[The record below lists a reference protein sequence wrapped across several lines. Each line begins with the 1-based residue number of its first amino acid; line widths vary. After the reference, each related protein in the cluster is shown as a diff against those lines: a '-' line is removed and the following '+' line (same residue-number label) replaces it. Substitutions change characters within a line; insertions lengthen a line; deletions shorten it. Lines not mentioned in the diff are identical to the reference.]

1 MSSID
6 VIILTYNSARLL
18 PDAVAS
24 VRAQTI
30 ADQARLI
37 IIDNASTD
45 DTLTVARDLG
55 IEPDNL
61 IANPVNVGFAAAV
74 NQAASAGSGDYVAL
88 LNPDAALGDPKC
100 LEALRATLDD
110 DQVGVVGTRMI
121 TDGKPYP
128 NGRRFPSTTTAA
140 RHAVMG
146 LLRPGNTASREY
158 FGTASEQPDAD
169 QVVDW
174 VSGCCLMMRR
184 SLWAQMG
191 GFDERYW
198 MYLEDC
204 DLCWRLRQRGYR
216 TVLSGPAWV
225 IHHGGQSSRTR
236 KTKSLWHHHRSA
248 VIFYATTRTGW
259 KRALLPAATLFL
271 AARLGALVALN
282 TARRITGRD

>member
-1 MSSID
+1 MTSID
-6 VIILTYNSARLL
+6 VITLTYNSARLL
-18 PDAVAS
+18 PDAIAS

-30 ADQARLI
+30 ADQVTMTV
-37 IIDNASTD
+37 IDNASTD
-45 DTLTVARDLG
+45 NTLAVARDLG
-55 IEPDNL
+55 IEP
-61 IANPVNVGFAAAV
+61 IANPTNIGFAAAI
-74 NQAASAGSGDYVAL
+74 NQAAAAGRGDYIAI

-100 LEALRATLDD
+100 LEAMLATLDD
-110 DQVGVVGTRMI
+110 DRVGVVGTRI
-121 TDGKPYP
+121 VTDGKPYP

-146 LLRPGNTASREY
+146 VLRPENAATTQY
-158 FGTASEQPDAD
+158 FGQAYGRADAD
-169 QVVDW
+169 QIVDW

-184 SLWAQMG
+184 PLWEDIG

-225 IHHGGQSSRTR
+225 VHHGGQSSRTR

-259 KRALLPAATLFL
+259 KRALLPAATVFL
-271 AARLGALVALN
+271 ASRLAVLVTAN
-282 TARRITGRD
+282 TTRRVLGRD

>member
-6 VIILTYNSARLL
+6 VIILTYNSAQLL
-18 PDAVAS
+18 PEAVAS
-24 VRAQTI
+24 VRAQSI
-30 ADQARLI
+30 ADQVRI
-37 IIDNASTD
+37 TVIDNASGD
-45 DTLTVARDLG
+45 DTLAVARELG
-55 IEPDNL
+55 IDP
-61 IANPVNVGFAAAV
+61 IANPVNIGFAAAI
-74 NQAASAGSGDYVAL
+74 NQAAATSHGDYVTI

-100 LEALRATLDD
+100 LEALLATLDD
-110 DQVGVVGTRMI
+110 EQIGVVGTRML

-146 LLRPGNTASREY
+146 ILRPGNTATQEY
-158 FGTASEQPDAD
+158 FGEAFGRADAD
-169 QVVDW
+169 QPVDW

-184 SLWAQMG
+184 PLWEEMG

-225 IHHGGQSSRTR
+225 IHRGGQSSRTR

-248 VIFYATTRTGW
+248 LIFYATTRSGW
-259 KRALLPAATLFL
+259 KRALLPAAAAFL
-271 AARLGALVALN
+271 TARLGVLVAVN
-282 TARRITGRD
+282 TARRVIARD